1 MTLITYSAALYPS
14 LEAAERL
21 NKEEGIDMEVI
32 DLRSLRPLDWETIFR
47 SVRKTNKVLIVHQDR
62 KTGGIGGEIAARLTE
77 EAFDSLDGPILRV
90 ASEDTHYAFSPPLE
104 EFILPNVD
112 KILAKAKT
120 LAAY

>member
-21 NKEEGIDMEVI
+21 KKEEGIDMKVI

-47 SVRKTNKVLIVHQDR
+47 SVPKTNKVLIVHQDR

-77 EAFDSLDGPILRV
+77 EAFDSLDGPILFV

-104 EFILPNVD
+104 ELILQNVD